1 MSVVPTISP
10 KGDVLPLKKS
20 ALRFVTR
27 VLDETVNGAVP
38 DATVEVNRFAETL
51 PFTVSFSLTPIEV
64 PIPTSPKRYTVLA
77 IPAEP
82 V

>member
-1 MSVVPTISP
+1 MSPV
-10 KGDVLPLKKS
+10 GGNLPLKKS

-27 VLDETVNGAVP
+27 VFDETVNGEVP

-51 PFTVSFSLTPIEV
+51 PFTVSFSLIPIEV
-64 PIPTSPKRYTVLA
+64 PIPTLPKRYTVLP